1 MKYVISVVVLL
12 FSVIVHEVAHGFVAY
27 KRGDSTAKLM
37 GRLTLNPIYHIDI
50 FGSIILPAI
59 LMLTGAPVFGWAK
72 PVPVNMY
79 NLKNPKRDMIF
90 VSLAGVTAN
99 FLLAVAAGA
108 IMFIIRAFFADV
120 SIMASIYL
128 ILQYVIVINIVLMI
142 FNLIPIPPLDG
153 SRVVLFL
160 LPRDLAQK
168 YAKIERYGFWI
179 ILILLMTNVLWKII
193 APAANF
199 LIRLLSGAM

>member
-50 FGSIILPAI
+50 FGSIILPAC
-59 LMLTGAPVFGWAK
+59 LLLVGAPAFGWAK

-99 FLLAVAAGA
+99 FLLAVIAGA
-108 IMFIIRAFFADV
+108 IMFIIRSSGAEV
-120 SIMASIYL
+120 SVLYSIY
-128 ILQYVIVINIVLMI
+128 IIMQYVIVINIVLMI

>member
-12 FSVIVHEVAHGFVAY
+12 FSIIVHEVAHGFVAY
-27 KRGDSTAKLM
+27 KRGDSTAKLL

-59 LMLTGAPVFGWAK
+59 LILTGAPVFGWAK

-99 FLLAVAAGA
+99 FLLALVAGV
-108 IMFIIRAFFADV
+108 IMFVIRTFFADV

-153 SRVVLFL
+153 SRVVFFL

-179 ILILLMTNVLWKII
+179 ILILLMTNILWKII

-199 LIRLLSGAM
+199 LIKLLSGAM